1 MIIFPGFGESSDM
14 FCSISSFKTKQKQQ
28 SEAKYLKIDCINFY
42 SCGEWLLYD
51 FHYNNFWQGRT
62 SSNVYGQLVSELIR
76 NKDSARKTPEMD
88 GTLHSLLDKRYE
100 LSLQQILCPEEIKNA
115 TDLKLDSTELLTI
128 TEFENGLF
136 NILDKT
142 NNDKDK
148 TINELVNLY
157 TKMLKRMNVINE

>member
-1 MIIFPGFGESSDM
+1 MLFRS
-14 FCSISSFKTKQKQQ
+14 
-28 SEAKYLKIDCINFY
+28 
-42 SCGEWLLYD
+42 
-51 FHYNNFWQGRT
+51 
-62 SSNVYGQLVSELIR
+62 
-76 NKDSARKTPEMD
+76 
-88 GTLHSLLDKRYE
+88 DKRYE